1 MARRNRHDNQREDR
15 TSSYDPEYDIDGQ
28 EEDDD
33 EDIFAEGS
41 FGYGSSSGRSSVSR
55 SSAERSPKRNSRR
68 RKNKPGSDRGTP
80 ASYGAETYGDMDP
93 GYDDLDEMIREDE
106 AYDAPIRYEEPE
118 EEYAPEPEISD
129 FPDVDEEDV
138 NPFAPRRAE
147 ADPSENRREK
157 KQRKPLFGRRK
168 KAAEQEQEED
178 EERYEERYERR
189 DNIIRVG
196 GDAELREE
204 NLARAKKRASTKGRI
219 FVLVIIL
226 LIVAGAAWFVYNNIR
241 EYKGYKVLASTDTVY
256 EANAEYT
263 EFGGN
268 LLKITSEGVSYID
281 PNGNV
286 VWTAGADLKI
296 PIAATRGNW
305 AVVADKG
312 GNGVHVFNTEGAVS
326 NLTMPYKVLD
336 CDVATQGAFVVIL
349 ESDTTNYVN
358 MYDKNGTQIYEM
370 QTSIDKSGY
379 PLDISI
385 SDDGQKLFTSYFFV
399 EGIETKNNLTAYN
412 FGSVGQNANADRIV
426 GGFSLQGE
434 LVTRVQFLSNNLVA
448 AFADTEVILYDMK
461 ETPSERCRIKY
472 QQPKIQSI
480 FFSESYLGTIERTS
494 DAEDNTGYVMRV
506 YGHDGDEMFHYAFNM
521 AYDNI
526 HAGKDE
532 IILTGGNQCLIVTKK
547 GRVKFRYAFDTT
559 IRNMIPTSSSNEY
572 IVTFEGKTEKIGL
585 RMEDK

>member
-1 MARRNRHDNQREDR
+1 MARRNRHDNQRGDR
-15 TSSYDPEYDIDGQ
+15 TSSYAPEYEQNGQ
-28 EEDDD
+28 EEEEDD

-41 FGYGSSSGRSSVSR
+41 FGYGSSG
-55 SSAERSPKRNSRR
+55 NSQR

-80 ASYGAETYGDMDP
+80 ASYRAKRTMDAEPDPDP

-106 AYDAPIRYEEPE
+106 AYDAPIRYQEPEEDFSEEPGMPADPNEEEEDMNPFQVRKAEKGSSRKKKEKKPGKSFFSRRKKTEEPE
-118 EEYAPEPEISD
+118 EED
-129 FPDVDEEDV
+129 
-138 NPFAPRRAE
+138 RR
-147 ADPSENRREK
+147 
-157 KQRKPLFGRRK
+157 
-168 KAAEQEQEED
+168 
-178 EERYEERYERR
+178 ERR

-204 NLARAKKRASTKGRI
+204 NLARAKKRASSRGRL
-219 FVLVIIL
+219 FVLVLVL

-241 EYKGYKVLASTDTVY
+241 EYKGYKVLASTNTVY

-296 PIAATRGNW
+296 PISATRGNW

-480 FFSESYLGTIERTS
+480 FFTDSYLGTIERTS

-506 YGHDGDEMFHYAFNM
+506 YGHDGDELFHYAFNM

-526 HAGKDE
+526 HAGKEE